1 MIWGLPNDPLSV
13 ENGVLTT
20 RSQRWPLM
28 IDPQGQANHWIR
40 NMEAENNLKVL
51 KMGQDKYLQQI
62 ENAMRIGQVCTIL
75 FHVPCCPPNVHPH
88 CSFLDSCDDPW
99 LLSGA
104 RNVHM

>member
-1 MIWGLPNDPLSV
+1 MIWGLPNDQLSV

-40 NMEAENNLKVL
+40 NMQAENNLKVL

-62 ENAMRIGQVCTIL
+62 ENAMRIGQVSFPFLSSPSCL
-75 FHVPCCPPNVHPH
+75 LACHVAQHKCSSTKVHTRAR
-88 CSFLDSCDDPW
+88 
-99 LLSGA
+99 LL
-104 RNVHM
+104 